1 MSDMAKISAAL
12 SQPFDPSTIKWR
24 LGQTFQRNGEWRGT
38 ALAYIDA
45 RHVMDRLDQVVG
57 PHGWQTTIDEKPSGR
72 VLCSMGVKYG
82 DEWVFKTD
90 GAGNTDIEGDKGG
103 ISDAIKRAAVQHGIG
118 RYLYGMGVT
127 VVRVEGGFEQ
137 GNKLKGGRIPRGE
150 YQRLERAI
158 REQFA
163 GRHEEARKLLETVD
177 EGNSEA
183 TKQDMAEQGHT
194 DLAGN
199 CQTLLN
205 DWDARIRDSG
215 VVDDL
220 RDIHAEMNMHREAF
234 KASADLAK
242 SFKAV
247 VKLLTDR
254 KAAIEANDGVQQEA
268 S

>member
-1 MSDMAKISAAL
+1 MSDFSKIATAL
-12 SQPFDPSTIKWR
+12 AQPFDPSTIKWR

-57 PHGWQTTIDEKPSGR
+57 PAGWQTTIDEKPSGR

-127 VVRVEGGFEQ
+127 VVRVEGGREDR
-137 GNKLKGGRIPRGE
+137 GKLKGGRIPRGE

-177 EGNSEA
+177 AGPSEQDSQDIASEGYEDVGA
-183 TKQDMAEQGHT
+183 K
-194 DLAGN
+194 
-199 CQTLLN
+199 CQSLLN

-215 VVDDL
+215 VVEDL
-220 RDIHAEMNMHREAF
+220 RDIHAEMNQHREVFKISPDLVAAF
-234 KASADLAK
+234 KAC
-242 SFKAV
+242 
-247 VKLLTDR
+247 VKTLTDR
-254 KAAIEANDGVQQEA
+254 KATLEANEGELQEA